1 MQVHDF
7 AGFQPW
13 GMMMRIAGLSAVAA
27 LALSLGLSASAEP
40 PNAAK
45 SMELISA
52 VKANQKLVAQPAPQG
67 GWPANTPY
75 AITLDGLVGGKVPMS
90 AFKGKAVLVVN
101 TASKC
106 GYTPQY
112 EGLEALYKAHKGDLV
127 VLGVP
132 SGDFMGQELA
142 SGEDIAEFCELNFG
156 VTFPMTEKAHVKG
169 KDANALHKW
178 AEAQL
183 GKDAV
188 PKWNFHKIL
197 IGRDG
202 KAVAAFSTQTKP
214 ESKEIA
220 DAVKAALKS

>member
-1 MQVHDF
+1 
-7 AGFQPW
+7 
-13 GMMMRIAGLSAVAA
+13 MRVAVVGLLAGLAMAGSLAVAA
-27 LALSLGLSASAEP
+27 PP
-40 PNAAK
+40 PNAEK
-45 SMELISA
+45 SLALIEA
-52 VKANQKLVAQPAPQG
+52 TRANQNLKPQPAPKG

-75 AITLDGLVGGKVPMS
+75 AMTLKGVVGGDLPMS
-90 AFKGKAVLVVN
+90 AFAGKAVLLVN

-106 GYTPQY
+106 GYTPQF
-112 EGLEALYKAHKGDLV
+112 EGLEALYNAKKDEGLV

-142 SGEDIAEFCELNFG
+142 SGEEIAKFCQLNYG
-156 VTFPMTEKAHVKG
+156 VTFPMAEKAHVKG
-169 KDANALHKW
+169 KDASALYKW

-202 KAVAAFSTQTKP
+202 KAVAAFAT
-214 ESKEIA
+214 
-220 DAVKAALKS
+220 AVKPDDKALTAAVEAALKK

>member
-1 MQVHDF
+1 
-7 AGFQPW
+7 
-13 GMMMRIAGLSAVAA
+13 MRAFMSSLLIGGAVAA
-27 LALSLGLSASAEP
+27 AVAASAQQP
-40 PNAAK
+40 PDAEKSRAIIAA
-45 SMELISA
+45 
-52 VKANQKLVAQPAPQG
+52 VQANQQLKAQPAPTG

-75 AITLDGLVGGKVPMS
+75 SITLKGLLGGEVPMS
-90 AFKGKAVLVVN
+90 AFAGKTVLLVN

-112 EGLEALYKAHKGDLV
+112 EGLETLYKARKGDGLV

-132 SGDFMGQELA
+132 SGDFAGQEFA
-142 SGEDIAEFCELNFG
+142 TGEEIAEFCQLNFG
-156 VTFPMTEKAHVKG
+156 VTFPMAAKDHVKG
-169 KDANALHKW
+169 KDASALYKW

-202 KAVAAFSTQTKP
+202 KAIAAFSTDTKP
-214 ESKEIA
+214 DDKKLTAAIN
-220 DAVKAALKS
+220 AALKS

>member
-1 MQVHDF
+1 
-7 AGFQPW
+7 
-13 GMMMRIAGLSAVAA
+13 MMRAFV
-27 LALSLGLSASAEP
+27 LSLLVGAAVGVAMSAAFAQAP
-40 PNAAK
+40 PDAAK
-45 SMELISA
+45 SREIIAA
-52 VKANQKLVAQPAPQG
+52 VQANQQLKAQPAPKG

-75 AITLDGLVGGKVPMS
+75 SISLPGILGGEVPMS
-90 AFKGKAVLVVN
+90 AFKGKAVLLVN

-112 EGLEALYKAHKGDLV
+112 EGLEALYKARAKDGLV

-132 SGDFMGQELA
+132 SGDFAGQELA
-142 SGEDIAEFCELNFG
+142 SGKEIAEFCQLNFG
-156 VTFPMTEKAHVKG
+156 VTFPMAAKDHVKG
-169 KDANALHKW
+169 KDASALYKW

-197 IGRDG
+197 IGKDG

-214 ESKEIA
+214 DDKKLKAAI
-220 DAVKAALKS
+220 DAALKS

>member
-1 MQVHDF
+1 M
-7 AGFQPW
+7 AGSK
-13 GMMMRIAGLSAVAA
+13 RRGLLGVLMGVAA
-27 LALSLGLSASAEP
+27 LAGASASADAP
-40 PNAAK
+40 PSAEK
-45 SMELISA
+45 SMELINA
-52 VKANQKLVAQPAPQG
+52 AKANQNLKPQPAPAG
-67 GWPANTPY
+67 GWASNTPY
-75 AITLDGLVGGKVPMS
+75 AITLKGLVGGEVPMS

-112 EGLEALYKAHKGDLV
+112 EGLEALYKAHKDEGLV

-132 SGDFMGQELA
+132 SGDFMGQELKT
-142 SGEDIAEFCELNFG
+142 GEDIAEFCQVNFG
-156 VTFPMTEKAHVKG
+156 VTFPMTEKSSVKG
-169 KDANALHKW
+169 KDANPLHKW

-202 KAVAAFSTQTKP
+202 KAIAAFSTQTKP
-214 ESKEIA
+214 DGKEITE
-220 DAVKAALKS
+220 AVKAALKG